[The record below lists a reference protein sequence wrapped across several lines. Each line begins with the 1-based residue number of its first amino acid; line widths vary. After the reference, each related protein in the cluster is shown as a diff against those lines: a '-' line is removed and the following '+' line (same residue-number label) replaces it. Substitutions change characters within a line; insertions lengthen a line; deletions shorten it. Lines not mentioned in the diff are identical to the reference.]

1 MISVLIL
8 ILKYGR
14 ESERVR
20 DGLPGRGRETDFQGE
35 GERRTSR
42 VRGGNRQRV
51 RERDER
57 YERDGHVKGY

>member
-1 MISVLIL
+1 M
-8 ILKYGR
+8 
-14 ESERVR
+14 R